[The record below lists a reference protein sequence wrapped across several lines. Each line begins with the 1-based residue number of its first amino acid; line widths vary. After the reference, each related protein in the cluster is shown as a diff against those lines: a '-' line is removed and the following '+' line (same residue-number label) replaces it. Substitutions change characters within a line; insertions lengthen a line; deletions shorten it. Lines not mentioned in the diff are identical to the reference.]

1 MSIGGDKSI
10 VKLPKT
16 MALPKEDSQM
26 TMGNNEEISAD
37 LTETTR
43 NIKRKFMNRR
53 QTVSLIPEV

>member
-1 MSIGGDKSI
+1 
-10 VKLPKT
+10 